1 MTPEER
7 ILRLENAF
15 STLVE
20 LARTQSERMDEYE
33 RRTEDFHR
41 RMEGIA
47 ERMEGIAESQKQTG
61 ANLSALTEIVAE
73 LGRAQKRTEE
83 KLAQTDEQLRTTD
96 EQLRALAA
104 TVNRYIESRGGQD

>member
-41 RMEGIA
+41 WMEDLQRRMEGIA
-47 ERMEGIAESQKQTG
+47 ELQEQTG
-61 ANLSALTEIVAE
+61 SNLSALTEIVAD
-73 LGRAQKRTEE
+73 LGRAHQRTEE
-83 KLAQTDEQLRTTD
+83 KLAQTNEQLS
-96 EQLRALAA
+96 ALAA
-104 TVNRYIESRGGQD
+104 TVNRYIESKGGRE